1 MVFSSLLFLFL
12 YLPLVL
18 GVYYLT
24 PLRWR
29 NAFLLVVNLIFYGW
43 GEPTYIVLM
52 VFTILVDYFA
62 GALVG
67 RWKGQGKDLQA
78 RWAVGLSLALNLAI
92 LFFFKYWDLIA
103 GTLRGFGLDLLPS
116 LGLSLPIGISFYTFQ
131 TMTYPVDV
139 YRGDAQVQRSVVNF
153 GTFVTLFPQLIAGP
167 ILKYKELADQ
177 VDQRSYSVEQF
188 ANGVHIFVIGLGK
201 KVLLAN
207 NIGMLWDAYKAMPT
221 GELTVLGAW
230 LGVLAFSLQL
240 YFDFSGYSDM
250 AVGLG
255 RMLGFEFLKNF
266 DYPYIS
272 RSVTEF
278 WRRWHISLGS
288 WFREYVYIPM
298 GGNRVSRGR
307 LCFNLMVVWG
317 LTGLWHGASWNF
329 LLWGLY
335 FGILLI
341 VEKLWL
347 GRLLERW
354 PAVLRHVYTLFLV
367 LVSWAI
373 FALED
378 FSQLGTYLSA
388 MFGFAGGGLWDP
400 AFGYYLRSY
409 LVVLVIGCIT
419 ATPLC
424 AGLWRRIPKRGQA
437 VVLPVLVLAGLLLST
452 AYLVDATYNP
462 FLYFRF

>member
-18 GVYYLT
+18 GIYYVT

-43 GEPTYIVLM
+43 GEPTYILLM
-52 VFTILVDYFA
+52 IFTIVLDYFA

-67 RWKGQGKDLQA
+67 RWKDQGRDGWA
-78 RWAVGLSLALNLAI
+78 RWAVAVSLGLNLAI

-103 GTLRGFGLDLLPS
+103 GTLRGLGLDLLPS

-177 VDQRSYSVEQF
+177 VDARSYSVEQF

-307 LCFNLMVVWG
+307 LCFNLLVVWG

-335 FGILLI
+335 FGLLLI

-347 GRLLERW
+347 GRLLEGW
-354 PAVLRHVYTLFLV
+354 PALLRHGYTLFLV

-378 FSQLGTYLSA
+378 FGQMGAYLAA
-388 MFGFAGGGLWDP
+388 MFGRAGGGLWDP

-409 LVVLVIGCIT
+409 LGVLVIGCVT

-424 AGLWRRIPKRGQA
+424 AGLWPRIPKRGQA
-437 VVLPVLVLAGLLLST
+437 VILPALVVAGLLLST

>member
-12 YLPLVL
+12 YLPVVL
-18 GVYYLT
+18 AVYYVT

-29 NAFLLVVNLIFYGW
+29 NGMLLIANLIFYGW
-43 GEPTYIVLM
+43 GEPTYIALM
-52 VFTILVDYFA
+52 IFTIVADYVA
-62 GALVG
+62 GLLVG
-67 RWKGQGKDLQA
+67 RFKSQGRDGPA
-78 RWAVGLSLALNLAI
+78 RAAVAAALVLNLAI

-103 GTLRGFGLDLLPS
+103 STLRGWGLDLLPT
-116 LGLSLPIGISFYTFQ
+116 LGLTLPIGISFYTFQ

-139 YRGDAQVQRSVVNF
+139 YRGDAQAQRSLVNF

-167 ILKYKELADQ
+167 IIKYKELADQ
-177 VDQRSYSVEQF
+177 VDCREYHVEQF
-188 ANGVHIFVIGLGK
+188 ANGVHMFVIGLGK

-207 NIGMLWDAYKAMPT
+207 NIGMLWDAYQAMPA

-288 WFREYVYIPM
+288 WFREYVYIPL

-307 LCFNLMVVWG
+307 LCLNLMVVWG

-335 FGILLI
+335 FGVLI
-341 VEKLWL
+341 MAEKLWL
-347 GRLLERW
+347 SRWIEAW
-354 PAVLRHVYTLFLV
+354 PAAVQHLYTLFLV

-378 FSQLGTYLSA
+378 FGHMGQYLAA
-388 MFGFAGGGLWDP
+388 MFGFAGGGLADP
-400 AFGYYLRSY
+400 AFGYYLRAY
-409 LVVLVIGCIT
+409 LPTLLVCILASVPLGAKAWHRLPPKVRAVLL
-419 ATPLC
+419 PL
-424 AGLWRRIPKRGQA
+424 
-437 VVLPVLVLAGLLLST
+437 LVLAGLLAST

>member
-221 GELTVLGAW
+221 EI
-230 LGVLAFSLQL
+230 
-240 YFDFSGYSDM
+240 
-250 AVGLG
+250 G
-255 RMLGFEFLKNF
+255 RA
-266 DYPYIS
+266 S
-272 RSVTEF
+272 C
-278 WRRWHISLGS
+278 
-288 WFREYVYIPM
+288 RE
-298 GGNRVSRGR
+298 RV
-307 LCFNLMVVWG
+307 
-317 LTGLWHGASWNF
+317 
-329 LLWGLY
+329 
-335 FGILLI
+335 
-341 VEKLWL
+341 
-347 GRLLERW
+347 
-354 PAVLRHVYTLFLV
+354 
-367 LVSWAI
+367 
-373 FALED
+373 
-378 FSQLGTYLSA
+378 
-388 MFGFAGGGLWDP
+388 
-400 AFGYYLRSY
+400 
-409 LVVLVIGCIT
+409 
-419 ATPLC
+419 
-424 AGLWRRIPKRGQA
+424 
-437 VVLPVLVLAGLLLST
+437 
-452 AYLVDATYNP
+452 
-462 FLYFRF
+462 

>member
-67 RWKGQGKDLQA
+67 RWKGQGKDRRA

-354 PAVLRHVYTLFLV
+354 PVVLRHVYTLFLV

-378 FSQLGTYLSA
+378 FGQLGAYLSA

-424 AGLWRRIPKRGQA
+424 TGLWRRIPKRGQA